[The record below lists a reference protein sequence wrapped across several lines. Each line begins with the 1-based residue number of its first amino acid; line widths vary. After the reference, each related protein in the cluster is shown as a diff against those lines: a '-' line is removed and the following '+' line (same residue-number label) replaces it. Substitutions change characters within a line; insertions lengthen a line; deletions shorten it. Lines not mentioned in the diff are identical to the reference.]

1 MDMAAAK
8 KTTTRS
14 TKAKTA
20 TRSTKAKTATKAKK
34 PAGRTTKA
42 RGK

>member
-1 MDMAAAK
+1 MAAAK